1 MFKTKAKAR
10 TFEAET
16 TTFCPRA
23 VLEVE
28 DSLDDSI
35 PGLVGATSKERGK
48 EGKGKM
54 KRERESE

>member
-10 TFEAET
+10 TFEDKA

-23 VLEVE
+23 VLDVE

-35 PGLVGATSKERGK
+35 PA
-48 EGKGKM
+48 
-54 KRERESE
+54 